1 VRAFGIV
8 AATGVWVLC
17 WLVAPAAWWL
27 NERILD
33 EEAFAASMQAVLRI
47 EQVDTEITNRTTAQV
62 MDDARGFVDRTVPLL
77 SSQAD
82 ALLDRVEPTVAGL
95 VNKAVN
101 SQPGERAMLG
111 VATQAHNVFLAWLD
125 ADALG
130 RPGLQADLDEGRA
143 TFDADLLV
151 EGQSVTLG
159 PVTIPLDALDL
170 PGLTVPVPLP
180 PDWMRT
186 PINLLRSA
194 LLPAAIGIVLTGL
207 ALVALDRGRLRALAA
222 ASAIT
227 AAGCTVAIVLI
238 RATWTLSGADS
249 ADWTLTRAIGELMVR
264 PWITAYLWVIAGMLV
279 LAVVGFVADRRRLVG
294 GRPGA

>member
-1 VRAFGIV
+1 
-8 AATGVWVLC
+8 
-17 WLVAPAAWWL
+17 
-27 NERILD
+27 
-33 EEAFAASMQAVLRI
+33 
-47 EQVDTEITNRTTAQV
+47 
-62 MDDARGFVDRTVPLL
+62 VDRTVPLL

-151 EGQSVTLG
+151 EGQSVMLG

-194 LLPAAIGIVLTGL
+194 LLPAVIGIVLTGL
-207 ALVALDRGRLRALAA
+207 ALVALDRGRVRALAA

-227 AAGCTVAIVLI
+227 AAGCAVAIVLI
-238 RATWTLSGADS
+238 RASWTLSGADS
-249 ADWTLTRAIGELMVR
+249 ADWTITRAIGELMVR
-264 PWITAYLWVIAGMLV
+264 PWITAYLWVIAGMLL